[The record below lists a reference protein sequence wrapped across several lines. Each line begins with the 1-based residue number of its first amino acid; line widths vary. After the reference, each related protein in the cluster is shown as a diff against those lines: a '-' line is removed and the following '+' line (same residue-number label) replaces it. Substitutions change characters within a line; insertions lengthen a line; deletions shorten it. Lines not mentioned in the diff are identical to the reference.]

1 MQGPGVQ
8 ANAGL
13 SDQQFALEWVQQHIA
28 RFGGD
33 PSRITLLGESAG
45 ASSIEAHITAYGGS
59 SSRRPS
65 HFKGAIAQSPYLLP
79 TNALPNSHLSAVLR
93 FGNVSSLD
101 ALREKSSS
109 DLQTLNALIIGNSRP
124 FGTFTFGETISTWTV
139 ILMSLTRIIGIV
151 PDGDYVPDRPA
162 KLLEEGRFDKTLAI
176 MTGHNQDEGSRFVPN
191 TSTTDQASYTA
202 YLKSLFPGLV
212 NDTASLDYVTQTLY
226 PPIFDGSQGYTN
238 QTERSNMTFADATFV
253 SNTRSMS
260 QANFLPTTYSYQF
273 SGPPAVHGADLPF
286 TFFDS
291 APAPGVDT
299 TLAELM
305 QRYITRFAETGQPN
319 GPGLPPFP
327 PARPG
332 STVQNLG
339 SAFVGPILDEGGGT
353 QLSRRCRFWQEAPY
367 LSHGSS

>member
-13 SDQQFALEWVQQHIA
+13 LDQEFALEWVRKHIA

-33 PSRITLLGESAG
+33 PCQVTLLGESAG
-45 ASSIEAHITAYGGS
+45 ASSIEAHVTAYGGS
-59 SSRRPS
+59 STRRPPL
-65 HFKGAIAQSPYLLP
+65 FKGAIAQSPYLLP
-79 TNALPNSHLSAVLR
+79 TDAPPNSQLPAVLR

-101 ALREKSSS
+101 ALREKPSS

-124 FGTFTFGETISTWTV
+124 FGTFTFGKITSTWTV
-139 ILMSLTRIIGIV
+139 ILIPLTRMIGIV
-151 PDGDYVPDRPA
+151 ADGDYVPDRPP

-191 TSTTDQASYTA
+191 TSVTDQPSYRA
-202 YLKSLFPGLV
+202 YLESLFPELV
-212 NDTASLDYVTQTLY
+212 NDTVSLDYVTQTLY
-226 PPIFDGSQGYTN
+226 PPIFDGSQGYTS
-238 QTERSNMTFADATFV
+238 QTERSNLTFADAAFV

-260 QANFLPTTYSYQF
+260 QASFLPTTYSYQF

-299 TLAELM
+299 TVAELL

-319 GPGLPPFP
+319 APGLPPFP
-327 PARPG
+327 AARPG

-339 SAFVGPILDEGGGT
+339 SAFVGPIPDEGGGT

-367 LSHGSS
+367 LSHSVS